1 MRAFFAN
8 VKYDNSV
15 LACFLCPPF
24 STVRV
29 EQKLAIS
36 SVRLVV
42 YHTVCVLAIR
52 GVGVCVDTA
61 SSLVPV
67 NKWRKQ
73 LQADYSTHQATWRSI
88 LQRNIS
94 STL

>member
-42 YHTVCVLAIR
+42 YHTVCVCTAIR

-67 NKWRKQ
+67 NK
-73 LQADYSTHQATWRSI
+73 
-88 LQRNIS
+88 
-94 STL
+94 

>member
-36 SVRLVV
+36 SVRLAV
-42 YHTVCVLAIR
+42 YHTVCVCVLAIR

-61 SSLVPV
+61 SSLVPSGGV
-67 NKWRKQ
+67 EE
-73 LQADYSTHQATWRSI
+73 TT
-88 LQRNIS
+88 S
-94 STL
+94 SRLLYTSSNLEINPPKE